1 MLYYA
6 TPACVIYSV
15 LFWDFRNSFEVLSR
29 HVCDFTVVDCTAP
42 MGEKPKSSSTV
53 RTLQEPVR
61 PADPPAVR
69 LLL

>member
-15 LFWDFRNSFEVLSR
+15 LFWDFRNSFEVSSR

-42 MGEKPKSSSTV
+42 MGEKTQIELYGPNPSGTGATS
-53 RTLQEPVR
+53 
-61 PADPPAVR
+61 
-69 LLL
+69 